1 MSKPA
6 HQSERNR
13 CRAATFDALANR
25 LGNFVTA
32 LRQRETGLHFL
43 FSSRVRDDM
52 IAGLHDTKAVEH
64 LFYGSLD
71 KVRGNKE
78 LQDVFCRLLDGR
90 TDIGL
95 GLRKIN
101 GILENRR
108 HPPED
113 VKGALFFLDVA
124 LSVVLDGIVSHRD
137 ATFHQQDL
145 RHILSHFSER
155 GPEFLLV
162 IESLLRIIPDQG
174 RFAIEERG
182 RAARTLINNY
192 DIETIFIYISCNPYL
207 SEKEKDLIFPWV
219 YTFQK
224 IYRRLRGILY
234 NRRQDKEKAARAWFQ
249 KGLDELKR
257 GESLP
262 VKDYQIP
269 QFVRDYMSRFLS
281 GDMEAARRLSRA
293 LVLVI
298 NNEDTLRVMHKNL
311 REDPRFMRNPD
322 AVTRLYRDIYATMQE
337 YRNIC
342 IDQKASEFA
351 IKDRF
356 ATISRER
363 REMEELTG
371 KVSQLAGRT
380 PILGNPSRYD
390 LLPETK
396 THLKT
401 GNLHHLFE
409 IWPIPNRSQEIF
421 NAICRLKEHIPQ
433 EPDIQL
439 NQFLFQE
446 KVLEFLMRLERL
458 GIGVVRDSRLPI
470 LTNAVQLN
478 DLNIIKK
485 GLYLGSTGCWQCPN
499 QMPPSVIYC
508 SNPHSVI
515 NCLGHRVR
523 HIFLRVFLGTGEF
536 YESPFIIDST
546 PRYGSLDEEEL
557 IDGLLIRPGL
567 FLLDIPERIRL
578 QWQTIEEI
586 QMGEALEKNI
596 ISRIAWENMG
606 NPPSVGR

>member
-1 MSKPA
+1 MSNPA
-6 HQSERNR
+6 HVDEGNR
-13 CRAATFDALANR
+13 SRTATFDALERR
-25 LGNFVTA
+25 LEHFVTA
-32 LRQRETGLHFL
+32 LDQREAGLHFL
-43 FSSRVRDDM
+43 FSSRERDDM
-52 IAGLHDTKAVEH
+52 IAGLHDTRAVVRR
-64 LFYGSLD
+64 FYNSLER
-71 KVRGNKE
+71 VRQKKKLE
-78 LQDVFCRLLDGR
+78 DLFCRLLDGR
-90 TDIGL
+90 TQMGPGL
-95 GLRKIN
+95 KEIN
-101 GILENRR
+101 NVLENRD

-124 LSVVLDGIVSHRD
+124 LSMVLDEMVSHGK
-137 ATFHQQDL
+137 ASFHQQDL

-162 IESLLRIIPDQG
+162 IEPLLRIIPDQG
-174 RFAIEERG
+174 RFALEERG

-192 DIETIFIYISCNPYL
+192 DIEAIFIYISCHPYL
-207 SEKEKDLIFPWV
+207 TEKEKDLIFPWV

-224 IYRRLRGILY
+224 IYRRLRDILY

-249 KGLDELKR
+249 RGLDELKR

-269 QFVRDYMSRFLS
+269 RFVREYISRFLG

-293 LVLVI
+293 LVLVV
-298 NNEDTLRVMHKNL
+298 NNEDTLRVMHKSL
-311 REDPRFMRNPD
+311 REDVHIKRNPD
-322 AVTRLYRDIYATMQE
+322 AVTRLYRNIYATMQE
-337 YRNIC
+337 YRAIC
-342 IDQKASEFA
+342 IHQKASEFA

-363 REMEELTG
+363 REMEALTG
-371 KVSQLAGRT
+371 KVPQRAERT
-380 PILGNPSRYD
+380 PILGNPSRYG
-390 LLPETK
+390 LLPETE
-396 THLKT
+396 THLK
-401 GNLHHLFE
+401 GGSLHHLFE
-409 IWPIPNRSQEIF
+409 IWPIPKRSQDIF
-421 NAICRLKEHIPQ
+421 NAICRLKEQIPQ

-439 NQFLFQE
+439 NQLLFQE

-458 GIGVVRDSRLPI
+458 GIGTVRDPRLSI

-478 DLNIIKK
+478 HFNIIRK

-508 SNPHSVI
+508 SNPHSII

-546 PRYGSLDEEEL
+546 PRFGSLDEDGL

-586 QMGEALEKNI
+586 QMGEALNKTI
-596 ISRIAWENMG
+596 MSRIAQENMG
-606 NPPSVGR
+606 G